1 MTMSGPKV
9 ARRRATV
16 DTESDGAVDSHII
29 DSSTPSPVQTLVAG
43 ADLS

>member
-16 DTESDGAVDSHII
+16 DTESDRAVDSHNI
-29 DSSTPSPVQTLVAG
+29 DLSPVTKPHPQLAPEP
-43 ADLS
+43 